1 MVEFFRLIVSLVL
14 NKPQLVL
21 GIVADYV
28 GQAYAVPL
36 RKKIVGV
43 SSNYGLRPAGTLIER
58 KNGRSFACPSLVGW
72 VGWDQL

>member
-36 RKKIVGV
+36 RK
-43 SSNYGLRPAGTLIER
+43 
-58 KNGRSFACPSLVGW
+58 
-72 VGWDQL
+72 